1 MKMGRHFFDMGE
13 VVASHVR
20 NAGQSKKIK
29 LSSGKAAHSRG
40 IGRLACAVNG
50 RLNKG
55 EKHEQPF

>member
-1 MKMGRHFFDMGE
+1 MGE

-20 NAGQSKKIK
+20 NAEQSKKIK
-29 LSSGKAAHSRG
+29 LSSGKAAHSHG